1 MISFRTSRQ
10 ALILMALPVLY
21 LVLMTC
27 ALKLRLQSELLYLL
41 LIFVF
46 PWMLVLNTFVACLM
60 YFTRPTTDRIG
71 LPIAVSMLV
80 MLGAFYLAYM
90 VPRMWR

>member
-1 MISFRTSRQ
+1 MKPFRTSRL

-27 ALKLRLQSELLYLL
+27 ALKLRLQSDLLFLL
-41 LIFVF
+41 LIFAF
-46 PWMLVLNTFVACLM
+46 PWMLVINTFVACLM
-60 YFTRPTTDRIG
+60 YFARPTTERIG
-71 LPIAVSMLV
+71 LPIVVSLLV
-80 MLGAFYLAYM
+80 TLGAFYLAYM